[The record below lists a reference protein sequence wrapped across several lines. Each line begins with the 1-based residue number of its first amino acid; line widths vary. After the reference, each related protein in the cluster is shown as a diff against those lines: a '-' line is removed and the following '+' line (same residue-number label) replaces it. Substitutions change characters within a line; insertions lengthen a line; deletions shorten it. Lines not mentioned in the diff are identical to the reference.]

1 MDNSAEVF
9 IDIYV
14 YHSYCQWWID
24 TSTER
29 NINVFHILRLAF
41 NKHKK
46 AQQKFSDVQM
56 EQQNM
61 ILINL
66 NSRCHKL

>member
-1 MDNSAEVF
+1 MSRSDNFHLNTLGCKGVKYGQLSWG
-9 IDIYV
+9 IYR
-14 YHSYCQWWID
+14 YICIS
-24 TSTER
+24 
-29 NINVFHILRLAF
+29 LRVAF

-66 NSRCHKL
+66 NSRCHKR